1 MLKTLADKVRPHL
14 LPAVLLL
21 VITAAIYCRVLGHDF
36 LLNWDDNEYVLD
48 NDAVYGI
55 SISHIQRVFGSYYV
69 GNYAPVQMLSYMLD
83 YELWGLWPGG
93 FLLTNILLH
102 FLNGLI
108 LYGLLF
114 TIYRDR
120 LLAATAAAIFLFHPL
135 QVESVAWISQRKN
148 LLAMLFFLL
157 AWRGYIAFRGKDG
170 RHAWYYYAGALV
182 AFLLALLS
190 KSVAVIFPLVILL
203 YDHCFYPPG
212 RRQRLADKLPFI
224 ALATLTAALALRTQ
238 SVECGCGRVPFG
250 HYGGSVLAT
259 MLTMAP
265 VWCRYLGML
274 FWPANLSAMYDP
286 AIHKTIDMP
295 VALALLL
302 LAGAG
307 YICLMLL
314 KADRRT
320 GFWPLLFLIGFLP
333 VSQIVPLV
341 TLMNDRYAYFPLL
354 GAAVMGGI
362 GAVKLRERLGS
373 SRKFLGLALIAVPLL
388 LLATVSWQ
396 RCAVWRNAATLW
408 RDAARKSPSKAD
420 VWEKLGE
427 ASSGDSDG
435 KAEALH
441 ALRTAVK
448 LDPARDNARFKLG
461 LLAME
466 LGEYD
471 EALVHLGLLAEKNP
485 KNVVVMT
492 ALGRLYLK
500 RGDYGAAGNALERAY
515 TLQPEAAEVLKSLGD
530 LSLTLR
536 KMEAAREYY
545 LKLERRGGDDPQTAY
560 DLACV
565 EAMAGRKREAL
576 EWLRVALR
584 RGYDDSASLLYGKE
598 LAGVR
603 SDERFG
609 RLLRQYLPTQEEQRP
624 ARH

>member
-102 FLNGLI
+102 FLNGLM

-157 AWRGYIAFRGKDG
+157 AWRGYIAFRDKEG
-170 RHAWYYYAGALV
+170 RHAWYYYAGALA

-203 YDHCFYPPG
+203 YDRCFYPPG

-373 SRKFLGLALIAVPLL
+373 SRKFLGIVLIAVPLF
-388 LLATVSWQ
+388 LLATVAPADTARRAEPSPASCGTEKKLCKPGRRKSASIRSTLRWYERLRVKARFAETSDLPSPLTELVTVSTVSARSNCDSCKAAARLRNESVADSSISWFV
-396 RCAVWRNAATLW
+396 RRRWASPCAAGASGRDCTMRVNVLPATAVRSREPCQGMSGWSHSSQARRSPSGDRRGAAT
-408 RDAARKSPSKAD
+408 KSGPLTSTSI
-420 VWEKLGE
+420 E
-427 ASSGDSDG
+427 ATPLSGTDTIEAFASPGPEWSS
-435 KAEALH
+435 
-441 ALRTAVK
+441 RTA
-448 LDPARDNARFKLG
+448 RTR
-461 LLAME
+461 
-466 LGEYD
+466 
-471 EALVHLGLLAEKNP
+471 
-485 KNVVVMT
+485 
-492 ALGRLYLK
+492 
-500 RGDYGAAGNALERAY
+500 
-515 TLQPEAAEVLKSLGD
+515 S
-530 LSLTLR
+530 
-536 KMEAAREYY
+536 
-545 LKLERRGGDDPQTAY
+545 RRGS
-560 DLACV
+560 
-565 EAMAGRKREAL
+565 M
-576 EWLRVALR
+576 R
-584 RGYDDSASLLYGKE
+584 RSANRHGPAIVIGTGS
-598 LAGVR
+598 A
-603 SDERFG
+603 
-609 RLLRQYLPTQEEQRP
+609 RP
-624 ARH
+624 GSRR